1 MKANGKCCFEAA
13 GVALAVANGAP
24 VSQIGRESA
33 TMVDK
38 AKENIITNIV
48 QIAAEGPQFSVAEEA
63 SERQRQA
70 TKMWT
75 EVLAT
80 SADNLMNQVCE
91 GKTWGGY
98 VELAAAL
105 WHSDTEIVIAH
116 AEEIHAQA
124 TESEVEAGIYPA
136 MLAGLPSGTA
146 KKRRVFV
153 VLSGQH
159 YHVGK
164 VTAGGTT
171 RVIFEIGKEADEAQ
185 SHIVAY
191 LKSQPRARSR
201 PCTLMKCGSKSE
213 RPLPNTRGSD
223 QGVLC
228 GQSKCGSR
236 ASRER
241 PRVHPAT

>member
-1 MKANGKCCFEAA
+1 
-13 GVALAVANGAP
+13 
-24 VSQIGRESA
+24 
-33 TMVDK
+33 
-38 AKENIITNIV
+38 
-48 QIAAEGPQFSVAEEA
+48 
-63 SERQRQA
+63 
-70 TKMWT
+70 
-75 EVLAT
+75 
-80 SADNLMNQVCE
+80 MNQVCE

-124 TESEVEAGIYPA
+124 TESEVEAGIYPV
-136 MLAGLPSGTA
+136 MLAGLSGTA

-191 LKSQPRARSR
+191 LKSQRKGPLM
-201 PCTLMKCGSKSE
+201 TLQPDEMRSKSE
-213 RPLPNTRGSD
+213 RPLPKHEEQRPRCPMRPK
-223 QGVLC
+223 QVRIQ
-228 GQSKCGSR
+228 GQSGTPKGPEHRSRVTTGRAGSLPAQAGAGLGTD
-236 ASRER
+236 ASFRI
-241 PRVHPAT
+241 VQ

>member
-1 MKANGKCCFEAA
+1 
-13 GVALAVANGAP
+13 
-24 VSQIGRESA
+24 
-33 TMVDK
+33 
-38 AKENIITNIV
+38 
-48 QIAAEGPQFSVAEEA
+48 
-63 SERQRQA
+63 
-70 TKMWT
+70 MWT

-80 SADNLMNQVCE
+80 SADDLMNQVCE

-124 TESEVEAGIYPA
+124 TESEVEAGIYPV

-185 SHIVAY
+185 SHIVHTSKA
-191 LKSQPRARSR
+191 SARARSR

-213 RPLPNTRGSD
+213 RRLPKHEEQRPRCPMRPK
-223 QGVLC
+223 QVRLQ
-228 GQSKCGSR
+228 GQSGTPKGTPSHR
-236 ASRER
+236 R
-241 PRVHPAT
+241 PRVAAWVYPPLSPPPSPEHRSRVTTGRAGSLPAQAGAGLGTDASFRIAQRASGLGSMDPRSLDGR